1 MALHPHG
8 DNILGVPST
17 PRRATVGV
25 RLVCRQITKYPG
37 IGVLHIFLRGDTPT
51 SAAREVTF
59 YLVFAN
65 RDGGSL
71 DITNLRERVWR
82 PTIGRARVR
91 ARTLYQTRH
100 TFVTLMLEAGESPG
114 WVARQLGHTNPEMV
128 LPPLS
133 HVHSQPARVR
143 RRTCAPLAR
152 Y

>member
-1 MALHPHG
+1 
-8 DNILGVPST
+8 
-17 PRRATVGV
+17 
-25 RLVCRQITKYPG
+25 
-37 IGVLHIFLRGDTPT
+37 
-51 SAAREVTF
+51 
-59 YLVFAN
+59 VFAN

-91 ARTLYQTRH
+91 A
-100 TFVTLMLEAGESPG
+100 FATLMLEAGESPG

-143 RRTCAPLAR
+143 RRTRAPLAR